1 MSKKIPLTK
10 LQLLHNGII
19 KENPIFVQLLALCPL
34 LAVTTSA
41 INAFFMGLCTTFVI
55 VCACAVISILR
66 KMIPGEIRIACFIV
80 IVATFVTIVQLMM
93 AAFAP
98 PAINDML
105 GIFIALIVVNCIVF
119 ARIESFASKNP
130 VFPSIVDALGMGLGF
145 TLGLMVLGS
154 IREIFGSGSIFGFEF
169 ISDPTVHVLVMVMA
183 PGAFFTLGSI
193 IMFLK
198 YRASKRRAS

>member
-55 VCACAVISILR
+55 VCACTVISILR
-66 KMIPGEIRIACFIV
+66 KIIPGEIRIACFVV

-105 GIFIALIVVNCIVF
+105 GIFIALIVVNCVVF

-130 VFPSIVDALGMGLGF
+130 VFPSVVDAFGMGVGF
-145 TLGLMVLGS
+145 TLGLMTLGI
-154 IREIFGSGSIFGFEF
+154 IREIFGSGAIFGFEF
-169 ISDPTVHVLVMVMA
+169 IADPTMHVLVMVMA
-183 PGAFFTLGSI
+183 PGAFFTLGSV